1 MAHCPDGTRPLR
13 VVHDVRNFYVDDVS
27 DISKHR
33 HDPWADPCERIAP
46 TLRFVWRVAHA
57 GDGDHGG
64 SCAERA
70 YEAPGIDRPTKP

>member
-1 MAHCPDGTRPLR
+1 M
-13 VVHDVRNFYVDDVS
+13 RNFYVDDVS

-33 HDPWADPCERIAP
+33 HDPWADPCERSAAP
-46 TLRFVWRVAHA
+46 IYFVWRLAHA

-70 YEAPGIDRPTKP
+70 YEALGIGGQQSPKCAVFGKGSGSSLER